1 MYNPKLFLP
10 WDTKQKRNRKCAA
23 SVERKTKWVNYNL
36 INITYIF
43 FINIIKPLRPS
54 QYKRPYMR
62 QRKSTF
68 CKQEACRDLLDY
80 VNVQNLS

>member
-43 FINIIKPLRPS
+43 FINITSVRVAPVFPALIVKW
-54 QYKRPYMR
+54 
-62 QRKSTF
+62 
-68 CKQEACRDLLDY
+68 
-80 VNVQNLS
+80 